1 MKSKDHAEATKRF
14 SEAVTDV
21 IHRSKLNGGKINSV
35 RAFAESIGQLP
46 QNFSKYNTK
55 HKQMV
60 SAPIIIAACKL
71 YRINPTWI
79 MLGEG
84 EMYLSSDLQ
93 AKTSDLEERM
103 KRIEKLLER
112 R

>member
-14 SEAVTDV
+14 LEAMMDV
-21 IHRSKLNGGKINSV
+21 IHRSKLKGGKVNSAK
-35 RAFAESIGQLP
+35 AFAVSIGQLP
-46 QNFSKYNTK
+46 QNFSKYTTK
-55 HKQMV
+55 SKQMV

-71 YRINPTWI
+71 YRLNPTWI

-84 EMYLSSDLQ
+84 GMYLSSDLE
-93 AKTSDLEERM
+93 AKTGDLEERM
-103 KRIEKLLER
+103 KRIEKLLDR